1 MSKAEP
7 IIGQNGVAIETYDYD
22 GSGYRSYE
30 IYQRE
35 RVGQSTEKINGAQ
48 LASAEFAAN
57 PYPLLTIL
65 RENYPCYRDWINNC
79 YWITRY
85 DDVTSIFADDANFET
100 RTKRWFYGLTDFGN
114 DLGQTLPVQ
123 WAWANSMDK
132 HAAAVAETLIADF
145 GDRGAADL
153 ALEFAA
159 RYPLLMLGKQL
170 QLPDADLDQFALL
183 YWQAQNGVSWRGQ
196 AQVEGKAALQ
206 KLVDY
211 FTPLMTQAHGDDS
224 LIGAVVEA
232 GGNARDLV
240 ATLLEADHETL
251 HGALAN
257 LWMLLLTHPEALDS
271 VKRDRLALKI
281 AYLESLRHSPAVIT
295 AKRFAKQEVERF
307 GRLIPKGGLMRLSAL
322 AANRDP
328 RLFNDADTFVANR
341 RDICHREARG
351 QYRADGLPTA
361 ITFGLGQPSKHPA
374 IPEDR
379 PRSRYA
385 VTRDTVVTASQT
397 LMAALPSLRLQPGF
411 EPTLKSLRIGDLYTC
426 WNLPIQFDR

>member
-1 MSKAEP
+1 MNSP
-7 IIGQNGVAIETYDYD
+7 NPVVGQNGVAIESYDYD

-30 IYQRE
+30 VYQRE

-48 LASAEFAAN
+48 LASADYAAN

-79 YWITRY
+79 YWVTRY
-85 DDVTSIFADDANFET
+85 DDVTSIFMDDANFET
-100 RTKRWFYGLTDFGN
+100 RSKRWFYGLPDFGT
-114 DLGQTLPVQ
+114 DLNQTMPVQ
-123 WAWANSMDK
+123 WAWANGMDQ
-132 HAAAVAETLIADF
+132 HAASVAEALLNEF
-145 GDRGAADL
+145 RQKGHADL
-153 ALEFAA
+153 ALDFAA

-170 QLPDADLDQFALL
+170 QLPDGDLDQFALW
-183 YWQAQNGVSWRGQ
+183 YWQAQNGVSWDGK
-196 AQVEGKAALQ
+196 AQVAGKAALNS
-206 KLVDY
+206 LVTY
-211 FTPLMTQAHGDDS
+211 FEPLMKQPASSES
-224 LIGAVVEA
+224 LIAAVAEA

-257 LWMLLLTHPEALDS
+257 FWMLLLTHPTALAS
-271 VKRDRLALKI
+271 VVGDRLKLKV
-281 AYLESLRHSPAVIT
+281 AYLESLRHSPTVIT
-295 AKRFAKQEVERF
+295 AKRFARQEVERF
-307 GRLIPKGGLMRLSAL
+307 GRLIPKGGLLRLSAL

-328 RLFNDADTFVANR
+328 RLFKDADSFVADR

-351 QYRADGLPTA
+351 QYRADGLPTG

-374 IPEDR
+374 VPEDR

-385 VTRDTVVTASQT
+385 ITRDTIITASQV
-397 LMAALPSLRLQPGF
+397 LIDALPNLRLQPSF

-426 WNLPIQFDR
+426 WNLPIQFDS